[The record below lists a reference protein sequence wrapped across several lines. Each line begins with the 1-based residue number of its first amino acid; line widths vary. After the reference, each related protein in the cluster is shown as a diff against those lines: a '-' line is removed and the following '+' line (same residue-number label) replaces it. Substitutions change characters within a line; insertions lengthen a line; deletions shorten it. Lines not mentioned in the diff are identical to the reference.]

1 MCAMSCMETKGSSFS
16 IDFQKLLTLQCVYEN
31 VGASCK
37 KCADRGLP
45 CGEKLWGQRHKSR
58 ESSGNLSDGL
68 VESPERLSMT
78 GDETTIVVSRQP
90 GTPDDFSFDREDVA
104 RMKFFVDVL
113 LPSFIEEINRPGS
126 SRSIQKMFERF
137 GGGMI
142 SSKVVRSAI
151 VLYSFGVKQVEE
163 PDSSTTN
170 VYLQRYNKHAA
181 ETSNG
186 PAELMYASF
195 FACQHGFISRRP
207 FTEVAPLVELFVLG
221 FETLLQT
228 SKVAVEELFLIL
240 CMCKELVCCMTGKFG
255 VARYE
260 TDDDEEEG
268 DWPQTT
274 QTLYQFAERIQPFFE
289 LEMVGNEPDWMKHA
303 YRYMR
308 TQILMYRL
316 QISFDYLLV
325 LQKCGMSSQTS
336 PVADSIIRIVEE
348 LADMVSQDQEIRSLV
363 DHRHLFDRLNEI
375 SAALPRPEDS
385 GKSKVD
391 HEWFKWQP
399 ALLAHYKLQWG
410 KFWENARDDLLDRDS
425 PASTPKPCRESSP
438 EPCKEV
444 VEAGMAISRNLVW
457 TNNKASLFRMKSL
470 SSLSSLIVACIVLT
484 EDDSFEGNLSVFFC

>member
-1 MCAMSCMETKGSSFS
+1 MAGEET
-16 IDFQKLLTLQCVYEN
+16 
-31 VGASCK
+31 A
-37 KCADRGLP
+37 
-45 CGEKLWGQRHKSR
+45 
-58 ESSGNLSDGL
+58 
-68 VESPERLSMT
+68 
-78 GDETTIVVSRQP
+78 IVVSRQP
-90 GTPDDFSFDREDVA
+90 GSPNNLSFDGGDVA

-113 LPSFIEEINRPGS
+113 LPCFIEETNRPGS
-126 SRSIQKMFERF
+126 NRLIQKMFERF

-163 PDSSTTN
+163 EPDSSTTN

-181 ETSNG
+181 EASNG

-207 FTEVAPLVELFVLG
+207 FGQVAPLVELFVLS

-228 SKVAVEELFLIL
+228 SNIAVEELFLIL

-260 TDDDEEEG
+260 TDDDEVEG
-268 DWPQTT
+268 DWPQTSH
-274 QTLYQFAERIQPFFE
+274 TLYRFAERIQPFFE
-289 LEMVGNEPDWMKHA
+289 LEMVGNEPDWMKQA

-325 LQKCGMSSQTS
+325 LQNRGMSSQAS
-336 PVADSIIRIVEE
+336 LVADSVIRIVEE

-363 DHRHLFDRLNEI
+363 DHRHLFDRVNEI
-375 SAALPRPEDS
+375 SAALPRPGDS

-410 KFWENARDDLLDRDS
+410 KFWENARDDLRDRGS
-425 PASTPKPCRESSP
+425 PAGRPKQSRESSP
-438 EPCKEV
+438 EPQCKEV
-444 VEAGMAISRNLVW
+444 VEAGMSISRNLVW
-457 TNNKASLFRMKSL
+457 TKNKGSLFRMKSL
-470 SSLSSLIVACIVLT
+470 SSLSSLVVACMVLT
-484 EDDSFEGNLSVFFC
+484 EDDSFEGNLSVFFY